1 MNLSDGRLV
10 ADAMKSMV
18 NNENVNIYSDGKP
31 TRSFCYITDAI
42 VGYILALNKKT
53 FNVYNIG
60 NDQKEISVHDYLKVC
75 SQVLRQKTGRVMQIN
90 FKKSDD
96 PEFLTN
102 NPNRRFPD
110 LTRARNDLGY
120 EPLVS
125 IDDGVGRWFDYEKQK
140 ESIAV

>member
-1 MNLSDGRLV
+1 M
-10 ADAMKSMV
+10 
-18 NNENVNIYSDGKP
+18 ENQRVV
-31 TRSFCYITDAI
+31 FVITDAI

-60 NDQKEISVHDYLKVC
+60 NDQEISVHDYLKVC

-120 EPLVS
+120 E
-125 IDDGVGRWFDYEKQK
+125 R
-140 ESIAV
+140 

>member
-1 MNLSDGRLV
+1 
-10 ADAMKSMV
+10 
-18 NNENVNIYSDGKP
+18 
-31 TRSFCYITDAI
+31 
-42 VGYILALNKKT
+42 
-53 FNVYNIG
+53 
-60 NDQKEISVHDYLKVC
+60 
-75 SQVLRQKTGRVMQIN
+75 MQIN

-125 IDDGVGRWFDYEKQK
+125 IEDGVVDGLIMKNKRKYRYLKKFCNN
-140 ESIAV
+140 ITF

>member
-75 SQVLRQKTGRVMQIN
+75 SQVLRQK
-90 FKKSDD
+90 
-96 PEFLTN
+96 
-102 NPNRRFPD
+102 
-110 LTRARNDLGY
+110 
-120 EPLVS
+120 LV
-125 IDDGVGRWFDYEKQK
+125 
-140 ESIAV
+140 A